1 MIRHKKV
8 DSGLW
13 SLDTPLLN
21 DNGFPVMVLL
31 TWSYDAQR
39 SPLGFSTST
48 DPGGG
53 SVNVENEVTKKKRKL
68 TKKQTE
74 RLKTCNNTFKIE
86 LENID
91 ELDDSFDVYVRYIKW
106 TMANYS
112 QTPGS
117 RSRLHQLLEN
127 ASYRFHVENLKVLFA
142 FLNRNEIGLNLA
154 IYYEEYAEIL
164 EAMKCYNR

>member
-1 MIRHKKV
+1 MLKGLLW
-8 DSGLW
+8 DSLRER
-13 SLDTPLLN
+13 LLKQFVISCKC
-21 DNGFPVMVLL
+21 DYCP
-31 TWSYDAQR
+31 THISHRRQR
-39 SPLGFSTST
+39 SNPKEVSSNK
-48 DPGGG
+48 
-53 SVNVENEVTKKKRKL
+53 VNVENEVTKKKRKL